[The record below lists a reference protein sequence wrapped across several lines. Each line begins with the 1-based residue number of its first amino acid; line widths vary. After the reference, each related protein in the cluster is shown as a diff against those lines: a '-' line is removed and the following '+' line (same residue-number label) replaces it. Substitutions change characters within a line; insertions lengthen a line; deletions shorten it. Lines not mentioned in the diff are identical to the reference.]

1 MNFNHQQ
8 KISALGHVVA
18 LLTATALGYVSFLGL
33 VYLRQGHIVQCA
45 VTAAVAAALLFIL
58 CVRLQKLKGTDSH
71 FHRCII
77 HERITAMLL
86 LLGCVAFVVPFTH
99 FFTIYGQEREVK
111 TVFTDALSEVKPMWD
126 EYDSLANARIDAY
139 KNYLEKTVSRKSS
152 NRSRYASAGFNR
164 YADGKPGNG
173 DNMMVDNMVSTLRNI
188 LLPTGFNSLRGES
201 EAWVSRASLGA
212 TTTNVFLL
220 GNAREIRAAVLSWQQ
235 MMAEAMAVKL
245 DNEPQQIDTLFVS
258 SHCTAAVSRL
268 DHVAEMCGH
277 RSFPSLLSLVLV
289 FICGLMM
296 FFPYWLQDRH
306 SKSWE
311 RLLPGRRGGEAPS
324 AAQQGIELGEGETM
338 HDSEGYQLRKTLAA
352 AVDPYSLLAT
362 MMGDGRLSTRRLLSM
377 LRDDH
382 NLIDAVT
389 VKELVDQGVI
399 TFRQLTDDCGIDG
412 RFVSMLGST
421 PIDVLPEAD
430 MIQMLPDD
438 TTEVF
443 FWGIPSSGKTCA
455 LGVILA
461 SLHDHPMIAKTTID
475 ETCQGYGYQLLLR
488 KIFEGNGHYA
498 VLPGRTPVATNY
510 AIRLTLEDHH
520 HQAHPITLVD
530 MAGELFCA
538 RLWHQNGRMQQVSDK
553 HRRALAELSKILVT
567 ERSEHQKF
575 HVFIIEYGA
584 DDKKYKGFDQDTYLE
599 YGLKYLD
606 EQGILRDS
614 TQGLYVLVTKTDE
627 ALRHLGQG
635 EDIETHLDRYVRTYY
650 PNFMGMLDKYCYQY
664 ELCGGRAP
672 APIPFDIGEVCFN
685 NYCRINTSRAGEMVS
700 ILLTRSKGFR
710 QGWRGKVAGIFNR

>member
-1 MNFNHQQ
+1 MNFNHRQ
-8 KISALGHVVA
+8 KVTALGHVVA
-18 LLTATALGYVSFLGL
+18 LMAATVLGYVSFLGL

-71 FHRCII
+71 FRRSII
-77 HERITAMLL
+77 HERITALFL
-86 LLGCVAFVVPFTH
+86 LLGCLAFLIPFSH
-99 FFTIYGQEREVK
+99 FFTIFSHEREVRTAFK
-111 TVFTDALSEVKPMWD
+111 SALSEIKPMWD
-126 EYDSLANARIDAY
+126 EYDSLANVRIDAY
-139 KNYLEKTVSRKSS
+139 KASLEKIVSRKSRDKS
-152 NRSRYASAGFNR
+152 KYASSGFNR
-164 YADGKPGNG
+164 YSDGKPSGG
-173 DNMMVDNMVSTLRNI
+173 DDMMVDNMVSTLQSV
-188 LLPTGFNSLRGES
+188 LLPSGFNHLREES
-201 EAWVSRASLGA
+201 DAWVSRASNGA

-220 GNAREIRAAVLSWQQ
+220 GNTHEIRAAVLSWQQ
-235 MMAEAMAVKL
+235 MMADAMAVKL
-245 DNEPQQIDTLFVS
+245 DNEPKQTDTLFVS
-258 SHCTAAVSRL
+258 SHCSTAVERL
-268 DHVAEMCGH
+268 DHVAELCAH
-277 RSFPSLLSLVLV
+277 RSYPSLLSLALFLV
-289 FICGLMM
+289 CGLMM

-311 RLLPGRRGGEAPS
+311 RLLPGRRGGKAPS
-324 AAQQGIELGEGETM
+324 ATQQGIELGEGETLD
-338 HDSEGYQLRKTLAA
+338 DSEAHQLRKTLAA
-352 AVDPYSLLAT
+352 AVDPYSLLTT
-362 MMGDGRLSTRRLLSM
+362 MMSNGRLSTQQLLAF
-377 LRDDH
+377 LREDH

-389 VKELVDQGVI
+389 IKELIDQGVI
-399 TFRQLTDDCGIDG
+399 NYRQLTENCGIDG

-421 PIDVLPEAD
+421 PIDVLPEAG
-430 MIQMLPDD
+430 MIQLLPDD

-461 SLHDHPMIAKTTID
+461 ALHDHPLITQTTID
-475 ETCQGYGYQLLLR
+475 ENCQGYDYQQLLR

-498 VLPGRTPVATNY
+498 ILPGRTPVTTNY
-510 AIRLTLEDHH
+510 AIHLTLEDTH

-538 RLWHQNGRMQQVSDK
+538 RLWQQNGRTQQVSDK
-553 HRRALAELSKILVT
+553 HHRALAELSKILVT

-606 EQGILRDS
+606 EQGVLRDS

-627 ALRHLGQG
+627 ARRYLNPG

-650 PNFMGMLDKYCYQY
+650 PNFMGMLDKYCFQY
-664 ELCGGRAP
+664 ELCGGKAP

-685 NYCRINTSRAGEMVS
+685 NYCRIDTTRARDVVS
-700 ILLTRSKGFR
+700 ILLARSKGFR
-710 QGWRGKVAGIFNR
+710 QGWRGKVVGMFNR